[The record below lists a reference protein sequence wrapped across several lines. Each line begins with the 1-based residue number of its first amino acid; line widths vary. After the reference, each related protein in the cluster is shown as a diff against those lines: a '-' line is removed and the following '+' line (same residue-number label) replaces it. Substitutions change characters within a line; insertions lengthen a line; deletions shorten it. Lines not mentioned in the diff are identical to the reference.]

1 MKTCHLTNLSPG
13 RGKVQLLVMV
23 LISAV
28 VLFGCKQV
36 RKATYPTDFVYLEE
50 KQVTNEMIMLS
61 IYMRQ
66 IDQILLDQSTISSEQ
81 QAKLVQLLSS
91 IEVSVEK
98 LGAGSIETN
107 HLLIDDRIDLFKADV
122 DLALR
127 ETSADPPN
135 YYALGRLYGSCVAC
149 HQYR

>member
-1 MKTCHLTNLSPG
+1 MKAYNLPNRSPG
-13 RGKVQLLVMV
+13 RGKLQLLFMALIGAAV
-23 LISAV
+23 LC
-28 VLFGCKQV
+28 GCSQF
-36 RKATYPTDFVYLEE
+36 RKATYPGDFVYLED

-66 IDQILLDQSTISSEQ
+66 IDQILLEQSTISSDQ

-98 LGAGSIETN
+98 LGAGSVETN
-107 HLLIDDRIDLFKADV
+107 HLLIDDRIDKFKSDV
-122 DLALR
+122 NIALR
-127 ETSADPPN
+127 DTSADPPN
-135 YYALGRLYGSCVAC
+135 YYSLGRLYGSCVAC

>member
-1 MKTCHLTNLSPG
+1 MKAYHQPTRSPG
-13 RGKVQLLVMV
+13 RGRVQLLVMALIGAAV
-23 LISAV
+23 LS
-28 VLFGCKQV
+28 GCSQV
-36 RKATYPTDFVYLEE
+36 RKATYPGDFVYLEE

-66 IDQILLDQSTISSEQ
+66 INRILLEQSTISSDQ

-98 LGAGSIETN
+98 LGAGSVETN
-107 HLLIDDRIDLFKADV
+107 HLLIDDRIDKFKSDV
-122 DLALR
+122 NIALR
-127 ETSADPPN
+127 DTSADPPN
-135 YYALGRLYGSCVAC
+135 YYSLGRLYGSCVAC